1 MVYTLIIV
9 DAIKLLY
16 EGTKVMTPMEKQNG
30 LTLIREYY
38 ASSFPNHYSSRL

>member
-16 EGTKVMTPMEKQNG
+16 EGTKVMTPDGETEWFDINTG
-30 LTLIREYY
+30 VLR
-38 ASSFPNHYSSRL
+38 